1 MNVNVFKAQCLLRA
15 RLDGSEEAGCKI
27 EMWLRR
33 NNNMARLWFPRR
45 CHELLLQQE
54 ACRAWHLQTHFYC
67 RKKKKGK
74 NPWQRNRGRVSTAAN
89 KNKMQNI
96 NGSLYREQQIISDI
110 VSFPL
115 GCVHESRRWTLSAV
129 KCALCTVTDSVLSS
143 QGFEW
148 KMRKENASSDMIINC
163 VWFSQE
169 RLNAFRL
176 WLFWCRVNNWRTH
189 GGRADVAERRL
200 SWAGKRQRGGS
211 LEREHDGNKQQ
222 QQTRLI
228 NMQADQLRARQQC
241 LRTVWWMWAAAGQI
255 NTADW
260 EGIMR
265 RNYPVSHE
273 ENNFIFRES
282 ENLTPD

>member
-1 MNVNVFKAQCLLRA
+1 MNVNVFRAQCLPGA
-15 RLDGSEEAGCKI
+15 RLDGSEEAGYKI
-27 EMWLRR
+27 EMWLGR

-54 ACRAWHLQTHFYC
+54 ACRAWHLQTHFLLPQKKR
-67 RKKKKGK
+67 RKRT
-74 NPWQRNRGRVSTAAN
+74 PDRGIEAGFSTAAN

-148 KMRKENASSDMIINC
+148 KLRKKNTSSDIIINC
-163 VWFSQE
+163 LWFSQE

-176 WLFWCRVNNWRTH
+176 WLF
-189 GGRADVAERRL
+189 
-200 SWAGKRQRGGS
+200 
-211 LEREHDGNKQQ
+211 
-222 QQTRLI
+222 
-228 NMQADQLRARQQC
+228 
-241 LRTVWWMWAAAGQI
+241 
-255 NTADW
+255 
-260 EGIMR
+260 
-265 RNYPVSHE
+265 
-273 ENNFIFRES
+273 
-282 ENLTPD
+282 